1 MRQTAP
7 HPSVTDSRL
16 NRRHAQE
23 WWAMALAL
31 LVLLGTVACK
41 LWREHGLNREKEFD
55 RLQTQARVVDEN
67 LIRQLQGVNRALAG
81 LRYDLYYSDHP
92 GETPNMSR
100 RLQLLADAMPGVRDL
115 SILDKS
121 GIVIGSNNKS
131 ALGADLH
138 QSPYFEIPQASP
150 DYAALYISPNYL
162 PSSGFYAVGVSK
174 AVSEVDGQFI
184 GLISA
189 TLEPSYFDT
198 VMQSVLYAPDMTV
211 SITHNDGRVFI
222 MIPPNVKSLNTNIN
236 VPGALF
242 HRHVQS
248 GQTISQLVGQSKV
261 LGDQRMLVFRNIQ
274 PAELRMYAPL
284 TVSVSRNL
292 AEVDAV
298 WWDEA
303 KLNLGLLAAFGTIA
317 CIGLAYIHKH
327 RRAMHLAHIEIQE
340 ALKETAQRFEFGLKG
355 ADLGLWDWN
364 MAKNTMVFSDRLWQ
378 MLGYQPNEILLRGG
392 LWWQL
397 LHPQELPVL
406 RAAFIAHIKGHSPSY
421 KLEHRVRHKD
431 GHWIW
436 VLDHAMVAA
445 RDEKGRVTRVLGT
458 HMDVSERKQAEA
470 HLAAATALQRR
481 TGEIA
486 KIGGWELDLS
496 NMLQTWTPEVFL
508 IYDLSVGTPLSLDE
522 SLNCYTPDSRHKLE
536 QAMAEA
542 IRYGTPWAL
551 ELQLTTTAAR
561 QVWVHSHGEAIV
573 QEGHTVRLEGTLQ
586 DITERMQFQAE
597 LQRANEQL
605 AELSVTDGLTGVG
618 NRRFFDQCLAS
629 EWARSMRQEQSLAL
643 LMIDIDHFKL
653 YNDAYG
659 HLSGDNCLRE
669 VARILNT
676 CICRPGELLMRYG
689 GEEFA
694 VLLLDTDIAGAT
706 VVARR
711 CLERI
716 RHAGQPHKNSPTAG
730 HVTLS
735 VGIASVIP
743 HKDISEQDL
752 LEQADAALYEAK
764 RQGRDRHVCAT
775 QGPPP
780 APGPSQSEF
789 YLG

>member
-1 MRQTAP
+1 LLA
-7 HPSVTDSRL
+7 DARL
-16 NRRHAQE
+16 KRRHTQE
-23 WWAMALAL
+23 WWAMALVL
-31 LVLLGTVACK
+31 LVLLGTVAGK

-55 RLQTQARVVDEN
+55 RLQTQARVVGEN
-67 LIRQLQGVNRALAG
+67 LVRQLQGVNRALAG

-92 GETPNMSR
+92 GEAPNMGR
-100 RLQLLADAMPGVRDL
+100 RMQLLADAMPGVRDL
-115 SILDKS
+115 SVLDKS
-121 GIVIGSNNKS
+121 GIVIGSNNKNV
-131 ALGADLH
+131 LGADLH
-138 QSPYFEIPQASP
+138 QSPYFEIPRASP
-150 DYAALYISPNYL
+150 DYAALYVSPSYI
-162 PSSGFYAVGVSK
+162 PSSGFYAVEVSK
-174 AVSEVDGQFI
+174 AVSEVNGQFV

-189 TLEPSYFDT
+189 TLEPNYFDI

-211 SITHNDGRVFI
+211 SITHDDGRVFI

-236 VPGALF
+236 VPGAMF
-242 HRHVQS
+242 HQHVQS
-248 GQTISQLVGQSKV
+248 GKAVSLLIGQSKV

-274 PAELRMYAPL
+274 PAELRMHAPL
-284 TVSVSRNL
+284 TISVSRNL
-292 AEVDAV
+292 AAVDAI
-298 WWDEA
+298 WWNEA
-303 KLNLGLLAAFGTIA
+303 RLNLGLLALFGLIA

-327 RRAMHLAHIEIQE
+327 RRAMHRAHIEVQD

-397 LHPQELPVL
+397 LHPQELPLL
-406 RAAFIAHIKGHSPSY
+406 RSAFIAHIKGHSPSY

-431 GHWIW
+431 GRWIW
-436 VLDHAMVAA
+436 VLDHAMVVA
-445 RDEKGRVTRVLGT
+445 RDQDGRVTRVLGT
-458 HMDVSERKQAEA
+458 HMDVTERKQAEA

-496 NMLQTWTPEVFL
+496 NMQQTWTPEVFL
-508 IYDLSVGTPLSLDE
+508 IHDLPVGTPLTLDE
-522 SLNCYTPDSRHKLE
+522 SLSCHPPEARQRLE
-536 QAMAEA
+536 QAMADA

-551 ELQLTTTAAR
+551 ELQMATAAAR

-573 QEGHTVRLEGTLQ
+573 QDGHTVRLEGTLQ

-597 LQRANEQL
+597 LQRANEKL

-629 EWARSMRQEQSLAL
+629 EWARSIRQEQSLAL
-643 LMIDIDHFKL
+643 LMIDIDHFKR

-659 HLSGDNCLRE
+659 HLEGDACLRE

-694 VLLLDTDIAGAT
+694 VLLLDTDTAGAT
-706 VVARR
+706 VVAQR

-716 RHAGQPHKNSPTAG
+716 QHAGLPHKDSPTASWI
-730 HVTLS
+730 TLS
-735 VGIASVIP
+735 VGIASVVP
-743 HKDISEQDL
+743 GAGISEKDL
-752 LEQADAALYEAK
+752 LEHADAALYQAK
-764 RQGRDRHVCAT
+764 HQGRNRYVCA
-775 QGPPP
+775 
-780 APGPSQSEF
+780 AH
-789 YLG
+789 L